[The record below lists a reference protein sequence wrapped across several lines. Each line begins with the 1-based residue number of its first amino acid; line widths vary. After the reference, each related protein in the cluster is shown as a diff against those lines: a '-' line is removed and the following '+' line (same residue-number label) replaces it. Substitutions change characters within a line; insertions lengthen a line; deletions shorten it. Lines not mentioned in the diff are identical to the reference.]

1 MLQERIEPAWLDAFE
16 ALLRRCALKP
26 GETVAILGESQSRPV
41 LVELA
46 RLAASRLGAQVFAL
60 TLPSVFGEG
69 EPVTRSTGACEAVAQ
84 MAPVIAA
91 LQASALVIDCTVEGL
106 MHAPELPAILQGNG
120 STQPRIVYV
129 SNEHP
134 EALAR
139 LLPDDATEARV
150 KTHVKRMRAAKA
162 MRVSSAAGTDLS
174 ISLQGAV
181 VGGNWGSTTRPGTLT
196 HWPGGLVLAFPA
208 AGSVNGTLVLGEG
221 DVNLTFKRY
230 IERPI
235 VLTIESDYVTRIEG
249 SGVDAELLRS
259 YFAAWNDE
267 RRAGPPPASSAPS
280 GGSAPRTAG
289 SVGVRDERRA
299 GALPPAYAV
308 SHVGYGLNDAARWD
322 SMALYDKRDFN
333 GTELRAFAGNFLYST
348 GANETAGRFTRG
360 HFDWPMRGCTV
371 QLDGSTVVDAGRV
384 VA

>member
-1 MLQERIEPAWLDAFE
+1 MLQERIEPAWMDAFE
-16 ALLRRCALKP
+16 SVLRRCALRP
-26 GETVAILGESQSRPV
+26 GEAVAILCETQSRPV

-46 RLAASRLGAQVFAL
+46 RLSAARLGAQAFVI
-60 TLPSVFGEG
+60 TLPSVFTSH

-84 MAPVIAA
+84 MGPVI
-91 LQASALVIDCTVEGL
+91 SALAGCTLVVDCTVEGL
-106 MHAPELPAILQGNG
+106 MHAPELPAILKGNG
-120 STQPRIVYV
+120 VTQPRIVYV

-150 KTHVKRMRAAKA
+150 KDHVKRMRAANA
-162 MRVSSAAGTDLS
+162 MRVTSNAGTDLC

-208 AGSVNGTLVLGEG
+208 AGSVSGQLVLAEG

-235 VLTIESDYVTRIEG
+235 TLTIEDDHVTHIEG
-249 SGVDAELLRS
+249 LGVDADLLRS
-259 YFAAWNDE
+259 YFAAWGDKE
-267 RRAGPPPASSAPS
+267 S
-280 GGSAPRTAG
+280 
-289 SVGVRDERRA
+289 
-299 GALPPAYAV
+299 YAV

-348 GANETAGRFTRG
+348 GANEVAGRHTRG
-360 HFDWPMRGCTV
+360 HFDWPMRSCTV
-371 QLDGSTVVDAGRV
+371 QLDGQTVVDQGKV

>member
-1 MLQERIEPAWLDAFE
+1 MLQERIEPAWIDAFDTV
-16 ALLRRCALKP
+16 LRRCALQP
-26 GETVAILGESQSRPV
+26 GDTVAILCETQSRPI
-41 LVELA
+41 LFELA
-46 RLAASRLGAQVFAL
+46 RLSAARLGAQSFTL
-60 TLPSVFGEG
+60 TLPSAFATS
-69 EPVTRSTGACEAVAQ
+69 EPVTRSTGASEAVAQ

-91 LQASALVIDCTVEGL
+91 LASSTLVIDCTVEGL
-106 MHAPELPAILQGNG
+106 MHAPELPAILKGNG
-120 STQPRIVYV
+120 TTQPRIVYV

-150 KTHVKRMRAAKA
+150 KEHVKRMRAAKA
-162 MRVSSAAGTDLS
+162 MRVTSSAGTDLS

-181 VGGNWGSTTRPGTLT
+181 VGGNWGSTARPGTLT

-208 AGSVNGTLVLGEG
+208 AGSVNGQLVLAEG

-235 VLTIESDYVTRIEG
+235 TLIIEDDFVTRIEG
-249 SGVDAELLRS
+249 AGVDAELLRS
-259 YFAAWNDE
+259 YFSAWGDKE
-267 RRAGPPPASSAPS
+267 S
-280 GGSAPRTAG
+280 
-289 SVGVRDERRA
+289 
-299 GALPPAYAV
+299 YAV
-308 SHVGYGLNDAARWD
+308 SHVGYGLNHAARWD

-348 GANETAGRFTRG
+348 GANEVAGRHTRG

-371 QLDGSTVVDAGRV
+371 ELDGHTVVNAGEV